1 MIIPLLILIVNTSS
15 VKVKKSF
22 FGLGVLLI
30 FSALTLIGT
39 RDYFE
44 YNRIK
49 TKALNDLT
57 VNQNIL
63 PKHIDGGIEFNAWN
77 GYEGDFFKSKVGKE
91 WWCVYEDKYLIS
103 IDKEVKGFTIYK
115 EYPYSCWLGLKKR
128 KLLVLEKNH

>member
-44 YNRIK
+44 YNIIK

-77 GYEGDFFKSKVGKE
+77 GYEGDFFKSKVGK
-91 WWCVYEDKYLIS
+91 
-103 IDKEVKGFTIYK
+103 
-115 EYPYSCWLGLKKR
+115 
-128 KLLVLEKNH
+128 